1 MASIIATQMKAEAKR
16 LNTMNMKIKSALES
30 EFELP
35 VYMNVVSENEMPE
48 NLTYFII
55 ETDDYLQSQ
64 PSKSVRENVTITMW
78 SKERPDPVLDH
89 LTVIAIGLENRLDLE
104 SATND
109 YIIMEKTNEIINMF
123 TCNFKRKVKVG
134 C

>member
-89 LTVIAIGLENRLDLE
+89 LMVIAIGLENRLDLE